1 MARRILVGGIWHET
15 NTFSP
20 LATDLDAF
28 RRFQLLEGQALLA
41 ELAGTNTE
49 IGGMIDAAGQDL
61 ELVASMHAGA
71 IPSGLVTRAALDM
84 IVDRLCHD
92 ATSSGPLD
100 GILLALHG
108 AMVAEGI
115 DEADAHVAQRLRAAV
130 GPELPIVATFDS
142 HANMTIALVE
152 AVDVL
157 VGYDTLP
164 HIDMGDRG
172 REAVAILRRLLAS
185 GERPAKAFCKIPLL
199 SVPQKQATT
208 EAPMQLVSEL
218 RERLEADP
226 RIWTCSAILGFPYC
240 DVPQLGMA
248 TLAYG
253 EASGARAACE
263 AVASGFWARR
273 RDFLPTLET
282 CDDAVAAAARLNTRP
297 HMLVEPAD
305 NVGGGA
311 PGDGTFVLRA
321 LIEARVQA
329 GVAVIWDPQ
338 AAGDAVALGVGAIFT
353 GPIGGKTIALHG
365 EPVRVS
371 GRILFAGPVRYRRDK
386 RYFNGQLVDMG
397 PSAVIDVGGLKLVLT
412 SERIMPFDT
421 AHLRS
426 VGIDPAQEKFIA
438 MKCGSNWSS
447 GFGDLAAGFAYVDT
461 PGITSSNLERMPF
474 ARFTA
479 PVFPFVPDLAWTASA
494 TVFPACHSPRVD

>member
-1 MARRILVGGIWHET
+1 MAKRILVGGIWHET

-20 LATDLDAF
+20 LPTDLDAF
-28 RRFQLLEGQALLA
+28 RRFQFLAGTALLA

-49 IGGMIDAAGQDL
+49 IGGMVDAAGTDI
-61 ELVASMHAGA
+61 ELVPSVHAGA
-71 IPSGLVTRAALDM
+71 IPSGLVTRAALDA
-84 IVDRLCHD
+84 IVDRLCTD
-92 ATSSGPLD
+92 ARESGPID

-115 DEADAHVAQRLRAAV
+115 DEADAYVAQQLRDCV
-130 GPELPIVATFDS
+130 GPKIPIVATFDS
-142 HANMTIALVE
+142 HANMTMALVD

-164 HIDMGDRG
+164 HVDMGDRG
-172 REAVAILRRLLAS
+172 REAVAIMRRLLVT

-199 SVPQKQATT
+199 SVPQKQATI

-218 RERLEADP
+218 RERLETEP
-226 RIWTCSAILGFPYC
+226 GIWTCSAIMGFPYC

-248 TLAYG
+248 ALAYG
-253 EASGARAACE
+253 EAHAARVACE
-263 AVASGFWARR
+263 RLATEIWERR
-273 RDFLPTLET
+273 REFLPTLET
-282 CDDAVAAAARLNTRP
+282 CDHAIAAAARLNTRP

-321 LIEARVQA
+321 LIEAKIRA

-338 AAGDAVALGVGAIFT
+338 AARDAAALGIGAAFA
-353 GPIGGKTIALHG
+353 GPVGGKTLALHG
-365 EPVRVS
+365 APVMIRGRV
-371 GRILFAGPVRYRRDK
+371 LFAGPVRYRRDK

-397 PSAVIDVGGLKLVLT
+397 VSAVIDVGGLKLVLT

-421 AHLRS
+421 EHLRS
-426 VGIDPAQEKFIA
+426 VGIDPAQEKFIT
-438 MKCGSNWSS
+438 MKCGSNWSA
-447 GFGDLAAGFAYVDT
+447 GFGDVAAGFAYVDT
-461 PGITSSNLERMPF
+461 PGITSSNLERMPYT
-474 ARFTA
+474 RFTEPA
-479 PVFPFVPDLAWTASA
+479 FPFVPDLVWTASA
-494 TVFPACHSPRVD
+494 TIVRP

>member
-1 MARRILVGGIWHET
+1 MARRILIGGIWHET

-20 LATDLDAF
+20 LPTDVDAF
-28 RRFQLLEGQALLA
+28 HRFQFLAGPALLT
-41 ELAGTNTE
+41 ELAGTNSE
-49 IGGMIDAAGQDL
+49 IGGMIDAAGADL
-61 ELVASMHAGA
+61 ELVPSVHAGA
-71 IPSGLVTRAALDM
+71 IPSGLVTRAALDLV
-84 IVDRLCHD
+84 VDRLCRD
-92 ATSSGPLD
+92 ATQSGPLD

-115 DEADAHVAQRLRAAV
+115 DEADAYVAQRLRASV

-142 HANMTIALVE
+142 HANMTMALVE

-157 VGYDTLP
+157 IGYDTLP
-164 HIDMGDRG
+164 HVDMGDRG
-172 REAVAILRRLLAS
+172 REAVAILRRILAT

-199 SVPQKQATT
+199 SVPQKQATI
-208 EAPMQLVSEL
+208 ESPMQRVSEL
-218 RERLEADP
+218 RDRLEAEP
-226 RIWTCSAILGFPYC
+226 GIWTCSAIMGFPYC

-253 EASGARAACE
+253 EAHAARSACE
-263 AVASGFWARR
+263 RLATEIWSRR
-273 RDFLPTLET
+273 QEFLPKLET
-282 CDDAVAAAARLNTRP
+282 CDRAVAAAARLNTRP
-297 HMLVEPAD
+297 NMLVEPAD

-321 LIEARVQA
+321 LIDARVHA

-338 AAGDAVALGVGAIFT
+338 AARDAAALGVGARFA

-365 EPVRVS
+365 EPLMVE
-371 GRILFAGPVRYRRDK
+371 GRIRFAGPVRYRRDK

-397 PSAVIDVGGLKLVLT
+397 VSAVIDVDGLKIVLT

-421 AHLRS
+421 QHLRS
-426 VGIDPAQEKFIA
+426 VGIDPEQEKFIT

-447 GFGDLAAGFAYVDT
+447 GFGDVAAGFAYVDT
-461 PGITSSNLERMPF
+461 PGITSSNLERMPY
-474 ARFTA
+474 ARFTTPA
-479 PVFPFVPDLAWTASA
+479 FPFVPDLVWAASA
-494 TVFPACHSPRVD
+494 SVIPG